1 MQPKPASDRGQLAI
15 RAARAA
21 DAAEVARIY
30 IDSWNAGFGEL
41 MPHRTVTP
49 ELIGRWQDD
58 LVQPVPHRWWV
69 AELDGAIVGFA
80 GIGPSRDPINPEL
93 GELDTI
99 AVEPNHWRNGIG
111 QRLMS
116 TALDHLIADGYR
128 EAVVWTLANYPRG
141 QQFYTATGWILDG
154 GTRDQGRQ
162 IRYRRSLV
170 VDNAP

>member
-1 MQPKPASDRGQLAI
+1 VQPNSASDRDQLAI
-15 RAARAA
+15 RTARAT
-21 DAAEVARIY
+21 DAAQVARIY

-49 ELIGRWQDD
+49 ELTGRWRKD
-58 LVQPVPHRWWV
+58 LLMPIPHRWWV
-69 AELDGAIVGFA
+69 AELNGAIVGFA
-80 GIGPSRDPINPEL
+80 GIGPSRDPIEPGL

-99 AVEPNHWRNGIG
+99 AVEPGYWRNGIG

-116 TALDHLIADGYR
+116 TALEHLVADGYR

-141 QQFYTATGWILDG
+141 QLFYAATGWSLDG

-162 IRYRRSLV
+162 VRYRRSLV
-170 VDNAP
+170 QL

>member
-1 MQPKPASDRGQLAI
+1 MRPNSASDRDQLAI

-21 DAAEVARIY
+21 DAVEVARIY
-30 IDSWNAGFGEL
+30 IDSWNAGFGDL
-41 MPHRTVTP
+41 MPHRTVTQ
-49 ELIGRWQDD
+49 ELVARWQAD
-58 LVQPVPHRWWV
+58 LVKPERHRWWV

-80 GIGPSRDPINPEL
+80 GIGPSRDPVDPQL

-99 AVEPNHWRNGIG
+99 AVEPSHWRSGIG

-116 TALDHLIADGYR
+116 TAIEHLIADGYR

-141 QQFYTATGWILDG
+141 QRFYAATGWSLDG

-162 IRYRRSLV
+162 VRYRRSLV
-170 VDNAP
+170 QL